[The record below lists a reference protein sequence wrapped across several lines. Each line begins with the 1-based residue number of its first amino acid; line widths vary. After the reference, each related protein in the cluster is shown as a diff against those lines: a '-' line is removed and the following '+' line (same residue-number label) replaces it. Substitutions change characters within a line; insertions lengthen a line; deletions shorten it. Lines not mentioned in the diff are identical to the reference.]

1 MNIICQF
8 PLMHRQIGNQLIVY
22 DQGQPNWLQGQGIV
36 DNRTGHQ
43 FFFRGQQFPG
53 QPMQQVGDFYGS
65 RNRESFDRFQIGMY
79 GFHHNNNHRGHR
91 NFPGQQRPRSRN
103 GNIGNYADRPGN
115 NRTDERMNRINH
127 TNNRKEKCFI
137 CGDFLSNCN
146 ESGVHLCD
154 GGMTGQDRN
163 ENREPVAAV
172 EIETPSTSDEVQKSA
187 GEGLEARL
195 EKLLEKIK
203 DTLKNRYESVT
214 ETLEHYFS
222 DRIDEINNI
231 HREVSEERVALETL
245 KKEIEQKA
253 RELEKEE
260 KEIRHKQL
268 QLKKDQEK
276 FDMQTKKEQ
285 DEIARRWQ
293 QLRDEIT
300 RMEEMH
306 ESQMGRIKL
315 DVGGS
320 IYTTSRLTLTKEAD
334 SMLAAMFSGRHEI
347 IEETD
352 GSVFIDRDGKHFRY
366 ILNYLR
372 DGGINIDTLPRN
384 RQVLKEIRHE
394 AIYYQL
400 HGLVQQIEKAL

>member
-1 MNIICQF
+1 
-8 PLMHRQIGNQLIVY
+8 
-22 DQGQPNWLQGQGIV
+22 
-36 DNRTGHQ
+36 
-43 FFFRGQQFPG
+43 
-53 QPMQQVGDFYGS
+53 MQQVGDFYGS

-103 GNIGNYADRPGN
+103 GNLGNHGDRPGN

-137 CGDFLSNCN
+137 CGDFLSNSN
-146 ESGVHLCD
+146 EYGVHLCD
-154 GGMTGQDRN
+154 GGMRGQNQN

-172 EIETPSTSDEVQKSA
+172 EPETPSTSDEVPKSA

-195 EKLLEKIK
+195 EKLLDKIK

-214 ETLEHYFS
+214 ETLERYFS

-285 DEIARRWQ
+285 EEIARRWQ

-306 ESQMGRIKL
+306 ESQM
-315 DVGGS
+315 VGCRGKRS
-320 IYTTSRLTLTKEAD
+320 PIIRPITL
-334 SMLAAMFSGRHEI
+334 SGRWTEYGVDKGMVQGI
-347 IEETD
+347 SD
-352 GSVFIDRDGKHFRY
+352 QVFHMNYMMLMRRAQRKWFVHILVHILKDR
-366 ILNYLR
+366 
-372 DGGINIDTLPRN
+372 
-384 RQVLKEIRHE
+384 
-394 AIYYQL
+394 
-400 HGLVQQIEKAL
+400 